1 MQNLIVLLPTLLFA
15 SFAAVLV
22 WFCTK
27 RSKANGGLCQS
38 LKQANN
44 YPQD

>member
-1 MQNLIVLLPTLLFA
+1 MQNLMVLLPTVLFA

-27 RSKANGGLCQS
+27 RSKTNGGLCQS
-38 LKQANN
+38 LKQANHCS
-44 YPQD
+44 QD